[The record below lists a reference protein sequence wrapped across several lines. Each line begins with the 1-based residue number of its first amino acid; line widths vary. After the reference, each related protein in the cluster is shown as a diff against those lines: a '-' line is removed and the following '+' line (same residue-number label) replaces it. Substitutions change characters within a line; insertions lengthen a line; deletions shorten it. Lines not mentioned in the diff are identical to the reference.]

1 MKHQII
7 ESFHVIG
14 ISRLTTN
21 VNGQSAKDIE
31 ALWVKFWTEKIQDQI
46 PNQMSAD
53 FYAVYTD
60 YESDYTVYYTT
71 IIGSAVAHLDEIPE
85 GFVGVTIPRTTYKK
99 IISKGKMP
107 EAIGKTWMEIW
118 QDTTIKRTYKADFTV
133 HGEKY
138 FHGEEA
144 EVETFLSVEE

>member
-1 MKHQII
+1 
-7 ESFHVIG
+7 
-14 ISRLTTN
+14 
-21 VNGQSAKDIE
+21 
-31 ALWVKFWTEKIQDQI
+31 
-46 PNQMSAD
+46 MSSD

-60 YESDYTVYYTT
+60 YESDHTGYYTT
-71 IIGSAVAHLDEIPE
+71 IIGSAVAQLDEIPE